1 MPPKKTGLRFR
12 EIAFAVTMGALGAGG
27 AALLLSV
34 DDGPSPIVVAGDPAA
49 TAGRMTYMVAEF
61 GEISSVGPQ
70 DVVVTRGDTYAVRA
84 EGSPEA
90 LALLEVVVD
99 DGELT
104 IRPKEQFRFGFD
116 WSRVASAT
124 FYVTV
129 PQLEEVSLAGSGD
142 IRIDRIEGESFSGT
156 IAGPGELAIATLEVD
171 EADFRIGGSGNVVA
185 AGTAREA
192 RVSIGGSG
200 EVRAGGLL
208 SQTASVSVGGSG
220 NVALTVQ
227 DEAQVSIAGSGD
239 VDISGPARCSVSR
252 MGSGNV
258 RCAGGGG
265 DVD

>member
-1 MPPKKTGLRFR
+1 MPSKKTGLRFR

-34 DDGPSPIVVAGDPAA
+34 DDGPSPIVVAGDRAA
-49 TAGRMTYMVAEF
+49 TANRMTYEVAEF
-61 GEISSVGPQ
+61 EEISSVGPQ
-70 DVVVTRGDTYAVRA
+70 DVVVTRGDSYAVRA

-104 IRPKEQFRFGFD
+104 IRPRDQFRFGFD

-156 IAGPGELAIATLEVD
+156 IAGPGELAIAALEVD
-171 EADFRIGGSGNVVA
+171 EADFRIGGSG
-185 AGTAREA
+185 
-192 RVSIGGSG
+192 
-200 EVRAGGLL
+200 GLL
-208 SQTASVSVGGSG
+208 SQTASVSIGGSG

-239 VDISGPARCSVSR
+239 VDISGPGRCSVSR

-258 RCAGGGG
+258 RCSGGGG
-265 DVD
+265 DTD